1 MPAYRLAF
9 VWMAM
14 AFAAAGCTAGGIGSL
29 QSPLPP
35 NPPDIAV
42 VTKAAVEIFTKLKLP
57 GGAEMSRLR
66 PAHPSSLA
74 DWMFCLRSDA
84 DDLPRNYALFVRDD
98 KISNYRLAVQI
109 DECGREAFASVGE
122 RAP

>member
-1 MPAYRLAF
+1 MPAPRFALMLAALA
-9 VWMAM
+9 V
-14 AFAAAGCTAGGIGSL
+14 AGCTASGIGAL
-29 QSPLPP
+29 SPLPP
-35 NPPDIAV
+35 NPPDIVV

-57 GGAEMSRLR
+57 GSAEISRLR

-74 DWMFCLRSDA
+74 DWMFCMRSSA
-84 DDLPRNYALFVRDD
+84 DDIPRTYALFVRDS

-109 DECGREAFASVGE
+109 DECARETFESVGE